1 MGTRGSEPMSASV
14 GGLIASSADYDIANQ
29 FRDYVTDPAN
39 WHGADGVPT
48 RIVEH
53 LEYTVFTVAIASAIA
68 LPVGLLI
75 GHTGKAAFL
84 AINLGNAARAIP
96 TMGLLVLAVTWRGL
110 GLIPVL
116 IALVALA
123 IPPILTA
130 TYAGIQ
136 SVEPATV
143 DAARG
148 MGLSE
153 RQVLQSVEIPIA
165 LPLILS
171 GIRSA
176 TVQVIATATIAAYVA
191 LGGLGRLLID
201 GLSVRDYGKMTFG
214 ALVVAVVA
222 IGADV
227 LFALIIRYGTS
238 PGLTGRK
245 TSGASPIPS
254 QAQPV
259 GAASAA

>member
-1 MGTRGSEPMSASV
+1 MIGEVV
-14 GGLIASSADYDIANQ
+14 GWRVLASSDYDIANK

-39 WHGADGVPT
+39 WHGPDGVPT
-48 RIVEH
+48 RILEH
-53 LEYTVFTVAIASAIA
+53 LEYTVLAVAIASAIA
-68 LPVGLLI
+68 LPLGLLI
-75 GHTGKAAFL
+75 GHTGKGAFL

-96 TMGLLVLAVTWRGL
+96 TVGLLVLAVTWRGL

-123 IPPILTA
+123 IPPVLTA

-143 DAARG
+143 NAARG

-153 RQVLQSVEIPIA
+153 RQVLQLVEVPIA

-176 TVQVIATATIAAYVA
+176 TVQVVATATIAAYVA

-214 ALVVAVVA
+214 ALLVALVA

-238 PGLTGRK
+238 PGLTGRA
-245 TSGASPIPS
+245 TSGASPIPNP
-254 QAQPV
+254 AQPV

>member
-1 MGTRGSEPMSASV
+1 MIGAAVGSRVLASTN
-14 GGLIASSADYDIANQ
+14 YDIANK

-39 WHGADGVPT
+39 WHGPDGVPT
-48 RIVEH
+48 RILEH
-53 LEYTVFTVAIASAIA
+53 LEYTVLAVAIASAIA
-68 LPVGLLI
+68 LPIGLLI
-75 GHTGKAAFL
+75 GHTGKGAFL
-84 AINLGNAARAIP
+84 AINLGNAGRAIP

-123 IPPILTA
+123 VPPILTA

-165 LPLILS
+165 LPLVLS

-201 GLSVRDYGKMTFG
+201 GLSVRNYGEMTFG
-214 ALVVAVVA
+214 ALVVALVA

-238 PGLTGRK
+238 PGLSGRAR
-245 TSGASPIPS
+245 SGASQIPNP
-254 QAQPV
+254 AQPV